1 MAEIM
6 FSLDCVSVCAQQTG
20 QSDSMVLNA
29 NSSKTVK
36 TIRTSNFTYEFP
48 GSVRTW
54 CPKILAKGHDQG
66 HWPSKLKKKSFG
78 GDIHSH
84 ELQLV
89 LYMYTRVLKDMDE
102 NMYVGRRFILNTVY
116 SATFYVHW

>member
-66 HWPSKLKKKSFG
+66 HWPSKLKKNHLVEIFTLTSSSWFYTC
-78 GDIHSH
+78 IHVFWKIWMKTCTWAG
-84 ELQLV
+84 V
-89 LYMYTRVLKDMDE
+89 LFWTQCIARPFMCT
-102 NMYVGRRFILNTVY
+102 
-116 SATFYVHW
+116 